1 MADSMQAA
9 LWQPMIT
16 LDPHHA
22 KRFLAESRLEKM
34 LNEEHIENV
43 EDLTVSWGEG
53 IVRWNLLLVAFTLV
67 ISTVGLL
74 PYIFIIHDHQH
85 APTMLPFFGNGFG
98 FPILRVVG
106 SALCVNVAQ
115 FLVQIRILVLLKTR
129 LLFVTID
136 RLAKQ
141 ADINLK
147 DEIDPKIVRKKGEQC
162 KFDMWNSDM
171 ASEKCIWA
179 LEKWLA
185 ASQTVASTQKGNDIP
200 AAIND
205 IYYVPI
211 STALRIVSQ
220 LHSALVKSNALYQP
234 GGRHT
239 FNRRRIYRL
248 LLPHPE
254 FIGLN
259 WSSTVAH
266 T

>member
-1 MADSMQAA
+1 MDASRNFSGVITAGIQDVSALLPLLGTEQCEKHLGSALDRGFLYSSVTPISIFGSLGTVRAA
-9 LWQPMIT
+9 FNILVASVNIQQYLFLGAKKLHNGGFNASGVVAPMIT

-115 FLVQIRILVLLKTR
+115 FLFKFAFSFSSKQGSSSSQSIGSQSRQI
-129 LLFVTID
+129 
-136 RLAKQ
+136 
-141 ADINLK
+141 
-147 DEIDPKIVRKKGEQC
+147 
-162 KFDMWNSDM
+162 
-171 ASEKCIWA
+171 
-179 LEKWLA
+179 
-185 ASQTVASTQKGNDIP
+185 
-200 AAIND
+200 
-205 IYYVPI
+205 
-211 STALRIVSQ
+211 
-220 LHSALVKSNALYQP
+220 
-234 GGRHT
+234 
-239 FNRRRIYRL
+239 
-248 LLPHPE
+248 
-254 FIGLN
+254 
-259 WSSTVAH
+259 
-266 T
+266 